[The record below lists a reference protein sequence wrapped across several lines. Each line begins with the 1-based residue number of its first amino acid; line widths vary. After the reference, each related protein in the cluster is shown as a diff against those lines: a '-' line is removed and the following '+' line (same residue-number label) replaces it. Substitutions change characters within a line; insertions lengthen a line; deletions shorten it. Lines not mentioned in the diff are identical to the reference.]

1 MILVQLLK
9 VLPAAST
16 FKIFDD
22 NKPVLE
28 GAISQYDK
36 TLMFKNVDDDLRFQK
51 VYSSFHVELV
61 DKEDNIWLINV
72 R

>member
-16 FKIFDD
+16 FKIYDE
-22 NKPVLE
+22 NRPVLE
-28 GAISQYDK
+28 GQIARYDK
-36 TLMFKNVDDDLRFQK
+36 SLMFKDVKDDLLFQRT
-51 VYSSFHVELV
+51 YGSFHVELV
-61 DKEDNIWLINV
+61 DKVDDIWIINV